1 MNQLLTELPG
11 CALRCR
17 QSVLIMS
24 QKKQI
29 LFLRHKIQKAV
40 IPTGGGEIN
49 VRDMNCMSDYLT
61 ALENMGRVEAAI
73 LRSSKIHKV
82 MKYIA
87 QKVQPDSI
95 LGEAEFQLIPRSRA
109 LWSLYLQVLAE
120 DADETG
126 IAAALG
132 KKLVINDDGAELV
145 GADTAIP
152 APQPVAPPAISP
164 HSGDLWIWVGT
175 HRDDTV
181 YEPNRTMTRHP
192 GWDSGLRAPPPECAS
207 PPDVGE
213 EMDISTYVV

>member
-1 MNQLLTELPG
+1 
-11 CALRCR
+11 
-17 QSVLIMS
+17 MS
-24 QKKQI
+24 QELSPEEKYKRREKEI

-40 IPTGGGEIN
+40 IPTGGGEIKAE
-49 VRDMNCMSDYLT
+49 DMKCVSSYLNN
-61 ALENMGRVEAAI
+61 LERIGRVEAAI
-73 LRSSKIHKV
+73 LRTSKIHKL

-87 QKVQPDSI
+87 QKVQPDRI
-95 LGEAEFQLIPRSRA
+95 PDEAEFQLIPRSRA

-120 DADETG
+120 DADGTG

-132 KKLVINDDGAELV
+132 KKLVINDDGAEAV

-181 YEPNRTMTRHP
+181 YDPNRPMTRHP
-192 GWDSGLRAPPPECAS
+192 GWDDSSRAPPPECGS
-207 PPDVGE
+207 SPDVGE